1 MSYYSLQQGTN
12 HMRGVSGMIFMLPWG
27 WWPLGKDVTS
37 PILVLWNCL
46 KVWLA
51 GVCLCAWWF
60 LKGPDVL
67 GVVPEISTQA
77 LSLYTINKWLL
88 QNQFIKGT
96 DWLIFKP
103 LLWKF
108 ECIHSTNIYGTS
120 LCVSHRAKWQGLS
133 SHRNSGKC
141 SERARRH
148 IWTWP
153 WLLHSP
159 CWRDSA
165 QSPRRKLGRH
175 ILPFAKP
182 APPMIVTLVGVR
194 VDGVRCNP
202 QTQTNSQGASQWDWC
217 PPTLDPEEFFST
229 SPSCACSLG
238 TKAHPLL
245 PRGCTRV
252 LELIL
257 PTTSARTPPS
267 RQDQAP
273 PQTLPPSCFSFH
285 KIPFCP
291 HGWG

>member
-1 MSYYSLQQGTN
+1 MWLLPFLFCGMSEGLIGGRLSLCVVISQGARCT
-12 HMRGVSGMIFMLPWG
+12 R
-27 WWPLGKDVTS
+27 
-37 PILVLWNCL
+37 
-46 KVWLA
+46 
-51 GVCLCAWWF
+51 
-60 LKGPDVL
+60 
-67 GVVPEISTQA
+67 VVPEISTQA

-133 SHRNSGKC
+133 SHRSSGKC

-175 ILPFAKP
+175 ICQTSP
-182 APPMIVTLVGVR
+182 ANDRHARGCSCGWGEVQPSDPNKFPR
-194 VDGVRCNP
+194 
-202 QTQTNSQGASQWDWC
+202 C
-217 PPTLDPEEFFST
+217 PPTLDPEEFFSA
-229 SPSCACSLG
+229 SPFCACSLG
-238 TKAHPLL
+238 TEAHPLL
-245 PRGCTRV
+245 SRGCTRV
-252 LELIL
+252 LESIL
-257 PTTSARTPPS
+257 PATSARTPPS

-273 PQTLPPSCFSFH
+273 PQTQPPSCFSFH